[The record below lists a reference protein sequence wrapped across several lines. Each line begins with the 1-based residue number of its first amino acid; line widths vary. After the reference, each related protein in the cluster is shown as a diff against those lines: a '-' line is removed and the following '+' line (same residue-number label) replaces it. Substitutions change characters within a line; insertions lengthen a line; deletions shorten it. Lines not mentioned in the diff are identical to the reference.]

1 EMQRPTVQAEGLH
14 LTLDL
19 ADGEPIIV
27 SGVDD
32 RLVQVFQNLLS
43 NAQSFSPQGG
53 EIKIRVA
60 RAGGDIHID
69 VEDQGPGV
77 AEDLYEAIFD
87 RFHTF
92 RPKDESFG
100 AHSGLGLSISRQII
114 NAHGGAIYC
123 RNRQAPDGSVSGAC
137 FTIRLPEGDAGA

>member
-1 EMQRPTVQAEGLH
+1 M
-14 LTLDL
+14 
-19 ADGEPIIV
+19 
-27 SGVDD
+27 
-32 RLVQVFQNLLS
+32 QVFQNLLS
-43 NAQSFSPQGG
+43 NAQSFSPRGG

-60 RAGGDIHID
+60 RAGGDIQID

-87 RFHTF
+87 RFHTL
-92 RPKDESFG
+92 RPKNETFG

-114 NAHGGAIYC
+114 NAHGGTIRC
-123 RNRQAPDGSVSGAC
+123 RNRQAPDGSVRGAG